1 MSMFKICL
9 SAAAIFASSSMAF
22 AYENYIPLGTGYSSN
37 VESLPQFDTEA
48 GEISRKTDV
57 YETEL
62 YLLNKK
68 RAEQDSRLQN
78 FFSRSDS
85 NGVDNGI
92 DY

>member
-1 MSMFKICL
+1 MRMFKICL
-9 SAAAIFASSSMAF
+9 SVAAVLASSSMAM
-22 AYENYIPLGTGYSSN
+22 AYENYIPLGTGYSAT
-37 VESLPQFDTEA
+37 VDSLPQFDSEA
-48 GEISRKTDV
+48 GEISRRTDT

-62 YLLNKK
+62 YLRNKK

>member
-1 MSMFKICL
+1 MSMIKICL
-9 SAAAIFASSSMAF
+9 SVAAVLASSSMAM
-22 AYENYIPLGTGYSSN
+22 AYENYIPLGTGYSPT
-37 VESLPQFDTEA
+37 VDSLPQFDSEA
-48 GEISRKTDV
+48 GEISRRTDT

>member
-1 MSMFKICL
+1 MFKICL
-9 SAAAIFASSSMAF
+9 SVAAVLVSSSMAV
-22 AYENYIPLGTGYSSN
+22 AYENYIPLGTGYSAT
-37 VESLPQFDTEA
+37 VDSLPQFDSEA
-48 GEISRKTDV
+48 GEISRRTDT

>member
-1 MSMFKICL
+1 MIKICL
-9 SAAAIFASSSMAF
+9 SVAAVLASSSMAM
-22 AYENYIPLGTGYSSN
+22 AYENYIPLGTGYSSS
-37 VESLPQFDTEA
+37 VDSLPQFDSEA
-48 GEISRKTDV
+48 GEISRRTDA